1 MSADTK
7 RLYHQDSYAKT
18 FDSRVLSV
26 EAAEEGRSEVVLEHT
41 LFYPT
46 SGGQPHD
53 TGVLAEASVVDVYN
67 RNGTVV
73 HLIEGLAP
81 NENAVVR
88 GIVEWSRRYRHMQRH
103 TAQHLLSQAFL
114 RAKDAFE
121 TRSVSLTSPVC
132 TLDLAGEPDEDDLRD
147 AEDIVTDAVYAGFNI
162 RAFEVEES
170 DVDHYPLRRP
180 PKVSGTIRLVQMGEW
195 EISAC
200 GGTHLRSSTEAGPIK
215 ILRSERVKGGLTRVY
230 FCSGLEAIDDY
241 RLKHR
246 VAYGL
251 SNDLSTQVE
260 AVPERFAAVQQEVRD
275 LKQTRDDYRARVAT
289 LLAGQLVGDA
299 EPTPWGRVIRHQ
311 LSGDD
316 AALLR
321 PLAQALS
328 EYAGPADD
336 PKNDVVALLGVATGD
351 KAQLIFARG
360 EEAEVDMNKLL
371 QEVLPLVDGR
381 GGGRPTLAQGGGSKQ
396 EGVAEALTQAERR
409 LRQVF

>member
-7 RLYHQDSYAKT
+7 RLYQQDSYAKT
-18 FDSRVLSV
+18 FESRVVSV
-26 EAAEEGRSEVVLEHT
+26 EPADAGRSEVVLEHT

-53 TGVLAEASVVDVYN
+53 TGVLAEARVVDVYN

-73 HLIEGLAP
+73 HLVEGLAP

-114 RAKDAFE
+114 RANDAFE

-132 TLDLAGEPDEDDLRD
+132 TLDLAGEPTDNDLRD
-147 AEDIVTDAVYAGFNI
+147 AEHIVTDAVYAGFNI
-162 RAFEVEES
+162 RAFEVDES
-170 DVDHYPLRRP
+170 DIDNYPLRRP

-195 EISAC
+195 EVSAC
-200 GGTHLRSSTEAGPIK
+200 GGTHLRASTEAGPIK

-251 SNDLSTQVE
+251 SNELSTQVE
-260 AVPERFAAVQQEVRD
+260 AVPDRFAALQQELRD
-275 LKQTRDDYRARVAT
+275 LIHTRDGYRTRVAT
-289 LLAGQLVGDA
+289 LLAEKLVGDA
-299 EPTPWGRVIRHQ
+299 EPTPTGRVVRYR
-311 LSGDD
+311 LSADD

-328 EYAGPADD
+328 EYAGPQDD
-336 PKNDVVALLGVATGD
+336 PKNDIVALLGVATDD

-360 EEAEVDMNKLL
+360 EDAEADMNKLL

-381 GGGRPTLAQGGGSKQ
+381 GGGRPSFAQGGGPRQDGLS
-396 EGVAEALTQAERR
+396 EALVRAERR